1 MVGEIFQDN
10 IVHDHG
16 LLARATIQSQIA
28 SPFYTSVY
36 AALVSVINNKFPHIE
51 TKWHLKTKEK
61 EIKDMLVE

>member
-1 MVGEIFQDN
+1 TSNLSIMVGEIFQDN

-36 AALVSVINNKFPHIE
+36 AALVSVINNKFPHIGE
-51 TKWHLKTKEK
+51 
-61 EIKDMLVE
+61 

>member
-36 AALVSVINNKFPHIE
+36 AALVSVINNKFPHI
-51 TKWHLKTKEK
+51 
-61 EIKDMLVE
+61 